1 MRNNGYKPIIALFYP
16 LTLEKGC
23 FMSNKIITISRE
35 FGSGGKYIG
44 ILVAKKL
51 GIPCYDKDIIERIAE
66 ESGFVD
72 DFIKRVS
79 EYAPSK
85 SIFAYSFVGRSA
97 SGESIEDRIFAIQK
111 KVIRELADK
120 GPCVIVGRSADYILR
135 NYDTLDVF
143 IYAPMEDKIRRT
155 VNFKNLSEK
164 EAKKLIKE
172 TDKKRSINYKYYTG
186 RTWGEREN
194 YTVMLNSTDLGI
206 EKTADFIAEIYK
218 KEIQK

>member
-1 MRNNGYKPIIALFYP
+1 
-16 LTLEKGC
+16 
-23 FMSNKIITISRE
+23 MSNKVITISRE

-51 GIPCYDKDIIERIAE
+51 GIPCYDRDIIEKIAE

-97 SGESIEDRIFAIQK
+97 SGESIEDKIFAIQE

-135 NYDTLDVF
+135 KYDTLDVF
-143 IYAPMEDKIRRT
+143 VYAPLENKIART
-155 VNFKNLSEK
+155 MRFKNLSEK
-164 EAKKLIKE
+164 EAKKLVKD

-186 RTWGEREN
+186 KNWGEREN
-194 YTVMLNSTDLGI
+194 YTVMLNSTALGI
-206 EKTADFIAEIYK
+206 EKTAEFIAEIYR
-218 KEIQK
+218 KETQS

>member
-1 MRNNGYKPIIALFYP
+1 
-16 LTLEKGC
+16 
-23 FMSNKIITISRE
+23 MSKIITISRE

-51 GIPCYDKDIIERIAE
+51 GIPCYDRDIIEKIAE

-72 DFIKRVS
+72 DFIKRVT

-85 SIFAYSFVGRSA
+85 SIFAYSFVGRSI
-97 SGESIEDRIFAIQK
+97 SGESIEDKIFAIQE
-111 KVIRELADK
+111 KVIKELADK

-143 IYAPMEDKIRRT
+143 IYASNAEKVKRT
-155 VNFKNLSEK
+155 MRFKGVSER
-164 EAKKLIKE
+164 EARKLVKD
-172 TDKKRSINYKYYTG
+172 TDKKRSNNYKYYTG
-186 RTWGEREN
+186 KTWGEREN

-218 KEIQK
+218 SETEK

>member
-1 MRNNGYKPIIALFYP
+1 MA
-16 LTLEKGC
+16 E
-23 FMSNKIITISRE
+23 KIITISRE

-44 ILVAKKL
+44 LLVAKKL
-51 GIPCYDKDIIERIAE
+51 GIPCYDKDIIEKIAE

-97 SGESIEDRIFAIQK
+97 NGESIEDKIFAIQT
-111 KVIRELADK
+111 KVIKELAEK

-135 NYDTLDVF
+135 DMDTLNVF
-143 IYAPMEDKIRRT
+143 IYANQKERVKRT
-155 VNFKNLSEK
+155 MSFKGVSQKDAE
-164 EAKKLIKE
+164 KLIYE

-186 RTWGEREN
+186 KDWGAREN
-194 YTVMLNSTDLGI
+194 YTVMLNSTELGV
-206 EKTADFIAEIYK
+206 EKTAEFIAQLYRQEG
-218 KEIQK
+218 

>member
-1 MRNNGYKPIIALFYP
+1 
-16 LTLEKGC
+16 
-23 FMSNKIITISRE
+23 MSNKVITISRE

-51 GIPCYDKDIIERIAE
+51 GIPCYDRDIIEKIAE

-97 SGESIEDRIFAIQK
+97 SGESIEDKIFAIQE

-135 NYDTLDVF
+135 KYDTLDVF
-143 IYAPMEDKIRRT
+143 VYAPLEDKIART
-155 VNFKNLSEK
+155 MRFKNLSEK
-164 EAKKLIKE
+164 EAKKLVKD

-186 RTWGEREN
+186 TNWGEREN
-194 YTVMLNSTDLGI
+194 YTVMLNSTALGI
-206 EKTADFIAEIYK
+206 EKTAEFIAEIYR
-218 KEIQK
+218 KETQS

>member
-1 MRNNGYKPIIALFYP
+1 
-16 LTLEKGC
+16 
-23 FMSNKIITISRE
+23 MSKIITISRE

-51 GIPCYDKDIIERIAE
+51 GIPCYDRDIIEKIAE

-72 DFIKRVS
+72 DFIKRVT

-85 SIFAYSFVGRSA
+85 SIFAYSFVGRSI
-97 SGESIEDRIFAIQK
+97 SGESIEDKIFAIQE
-111 KVIRELADK
+111 KVIKELADK

-143 IYAPMEDKIRRT
+143 IYASNAEKVKRT
-155 VNFKNLSEK
+155 MRFKGVSER
-164 EAKKLIKE
+164 EARKLVKD

-186 RTWGEREN
+186 KTWGEREN

-206 EKTADFIAEIYK
+206 EKTADFIAEIYRNETEK
-218 KEIQK
+218 

>member
-1 MRNNGYKPIIALFYP
+1 MA
-16 LTLEKGC
+16 E
-23 FMSNKIITISRE
+23 KIITISRE

-44 ILVAKKL
+44 LLVAKKL
-51 GIPCYDKDIIERIAE
+51 GIPCYDKDIIEKIAE

-97 SGESIEDRIFAIQK
+97 NGESIEDKIFAIQT
-111 KVIRELADK
+111 KVIKELAEK

-135 NYDTLDVF
+135 DMDTLNVF
-143 IYAPMEDKIRRT
+143 IYANHKERVKRT
-155 VNFKNLSEK
+155 MSFKGVSQKDAE
-164 EAKKLIKE
+164 KLIYE

-186 RTWGEREN
+186 KDWGAREN
-194 YTVMLNSTDLGI
+194 YTVMLNSTELGV
-206 EKTADFIAEIYK
+206 EKTAEFIAQLYK
-218 KEIQK
+218 QN

>member
-1 MRNNGYKPIIALFYP
+1 
-16 LTLEKGC
+16 
-23 FMSNKIITISRE
+23 MSNKIITISRE

-44 ILVAKKL
+44 ILVAQKL
-51 GIPCYDKDIIERIAE
+51 GIPCYDKDVIEKIAE

-72 DFIKRVS
+72 DFIKRVT

-97 SGESIEDRIFAIQK
+97 SGESIEDKIFAIQK

-120 GPCVIVGRSADYILR
+120 GPCVFVGRSADYILR

-143 IYAPMEDKIRRT
+143 VYASMEEKIKRT
-155 VNFKNLSEK
+155 MSFKGVSEK

-186 RTWGEREN
+186 KTWGEREN
-194 YTVMLNSTDLGI
+194 YTVMLNSTDLGV
-206 EKTADFIAEIYK
+206 EKTADFIAEIYR
-218 KEIQK
+218 KEIAK

>member
-1 MRNNGYKPIIALFYP
+1 
-16 LTLEKGC
+16 
-23 FMSNKIITISRE
+23 MSKIITISRE

-44 ILVAKKL
+44 ILAAKKL
-51 GIPCYDKDIIERIAE
+51 GIPCYDRDIIEKIAE

-72 DFIKRVS
+72 DFIKRVT

-85 SIFAYSFVGRSA
+85 SIFAYSFVGRGA
-97 SGESIEDRIFAIQK
+97 SGESIEDKIFAIQE
-111 KVIRELADK
+111 KVIKELADK

-143 IYAPMEDKIRRT
+143 IYAPTADKIKRT
-155 VNFKNLSEK
+155 MNFKGVSER
-164 EAKKLIKE
+164 EAKKLIKD

-186 RTWGEREN
+186 KTWGEREN

-206 EKTADFIAEIYK
+206 EKTADFIAEIYR
-218 KEIQK
+218 KETEK

>member
-1 MRNNGYKPIIALFYP
+1 MA
-16 LTLEKGC
+16 
-23 FMSNKIITISRE
+23 NKIITISRE

-51 GIPCYDKDIIERIAE
+51 GIPCYDRDIIEKIAE

-72 DFIKRVS
+72 EFIKRVT

-97 SGESIEDRIFAIQK
+97 TGESIEDKIFAIQE

-135 NYDTLDVF
+135 DYDTLDVF
-143 IYAPMEDKIRRT
+143 IYAPTDDKIKRT
-155 VNFKNLSEK
+155 MRFKNVGERV
-164 EAKKLIKE
+164 AKKLVKE

-186 RTWGEREN
+186 KNWGEREN
-194 YTVMLNSTDLGI
+194 YTVMLNSTDLGV
-206 EKTADFIAEIYK
+206 EKTADFIAEIYRR
-218 KEIQK
+218 ETEN

>member
-1 MRNNGYKPIIALFYP
+1 
-16 LTLEKGC
+16 
-23 FMSNKIITISRE
+23 MSNKIITISRE

-44 ILVAKKL
+44 ILVARKL
-51 GIPCYDKDIIERIAE
+51 GIPCYDRDVIERIAD

-72 DFIKRVS
+72 DFIKRVT

-97 SGESIEDRIFAIQK
+97 SGESIEDKIFAIQK

-120 GPCVIVGRSADYILR
+120 GPCVFVGRSADYILR

-143 IYAPMEDKIRRT
+143 IYAPMEEKIKRT
-155 VNFKNLSEK
+155 MSFKGVTEK

-186 RTWGEREN
+186 KTWGEREN
-194 YTVMLNSTDLGI
+194 YTVMLNSTDLGV
-206 EKTADFIAEIYK
+206 EKTADIIAEIYR
-218 KEIQK
+218 KETAE

>member
-1 MRNNGYKPIIALFYP
+1 MA
-16 LTLEKGC
+16 
-23 FMSNKIITISRE
+23 NKIITISRE

-51 GIPCYDKDIIERIAE
+51 GIPCYDRDIIERIAE

-72 DFIKRVS
+72 EFIKRVT

-97 SGESIEDRIFAIQK
+97 TGESIEDKIFAIQE

-135 NYDTLDVF
+135 DYDTLDVF
-143 IYAPMEDKIRRT
+143 IYAPTDDKIKRT
-155 VNFKNLSEK
+155 MRFKNVGERV
-164 EAKKLIKE
+164 AKKLVKE

-186 RTWGEREN
+186 KNWGEREN
-194 YTVMLNSTDLGI
+194 YTVMLNSTDLGV
-206 EKTADFIAEIYK
+206 EKTADFIVEIYRR
-218 KEIQK
+218 ETEN

>member
-1 MRNNGYKPIIALFYP
+1 
-16 LTLEKGC
+16 
-23 FMSNKIITISRE
+23 MSNKVITISRE

-51 GIPCYDKDIIERIAE
+51 GIPCYDRDIIEKIAE

-97 SGESIEDRIFAIQK
+97 SGESIEDKIFAIQE

-135 NYDTLDVF
+135 KYDTLDVF
-143 IYAPMEDKIRRT
+143 VYAPLADKIART
-155 VNFKNLSEK
+155 MRFKNLSEK
-164 EAKKLIKE
+164 EAKKLVKD

-186 RTWGEREN
+186 KNWGEREN
-194 YTVMLNSTDLGI
+194 YTVMLNSTALGI
-206 EKTADFIAEIYK
+206 EKTAEFIAEIYR
-218 KEIQK
+218 KETQS

>member
-1 MRNNGYKPIIALFYP
+1 M
-16 LTLEKGC
+16 T
-23 FMSNKIITISRE
+23 NKIITISRE

-51 GIPCYDKDIIERIAE
+51 GIPCYDRDIIEKIAE

-72 DFIKRVS
+72 EFIKRVT

-85 SIFAYSFVGRSA
+85 NIFAYSFVGRSA
-97 SGESIEDRIFAIQK
+97 TGESIEDRIFAIQE

-135 NYDTLDVF
+135 DYDTLDVF
-143 IYAPMEDKIRRT
+143 VYAPTVDKVRRT
-155 VNFKNLSEK
+155 MRFKNVSERQ
-164 EAKKLIKE
+164 AKKLVKE

-186 RTWGEREN
+186 KNWGEREN
-194 YTVMLNSTDLGI
+194 YTVMLNSTTLGI
-206 EKTADFIAEIYK
+206 EKTADFIAEIYRR
-218 KEIQK
+218 ETETD

>member
-1 MRNNGYKPIIALFYP
+1 
-16 LTLEKGC
+16 
-23 FMSNKIITISRE
+23 MSNKVITISRE

-51 GIPCYDKDIIERIAE
+51 GIPCYDRDIIEKIAE

-97 SGESIEDRIFAIQK
+97 SGESIEDKIFAIQE

-135 NYDTLDVF
+135 KYDTLDVF
-143 IYAPMEDKIRRT
+143 VYAPLEDKIART
-155 VNFKNLSEK
+155 MRFKNLSEK
-164 EAKKLIKE
+164 EAKKLVKD

-186 RTWGEREN
+186 KNWGEREN
-194 YTVMLNSTDLGI
+194 YTVMLNSTALGI
-206 EKTADFIAEIYK
+206 EKTAEFIAEIYR
-218 KEIQK
+218 KETQG

>member
-1 MRNNGYKPIIALFYP
+1 MA
-16 LTLEKGC
+16 
-23 FMSNKIITISRE
+23 NKVITISRE

-51 GIPCYDKDIIERIAE
+51 GIPCYDRDIIEKIAE

-72 DFIKRVS
+72 EFIKRVT

-97 SGESIEDRIFAIQK
+97 SGESIEDKIFAIQE

-135 NYDTLDVF
+135 DYDTLDVF
-143 IYAPMEDKIRRT
+143 IYAPVADKVRRT
-155 VNFKNLSEK
+155 MRFKNVSEK
-164 EAKKLIKE
+164 EAKKLVKE

-186 RTWGEREN
+186 KNWGEREN
-194 YTVMLNSTDLGI
+194 YTVMLNSTDLGV
-206 EKTADFIAEIYK
+206 EKTAEFIAEIYRRETEK
-218 KEIQK
+218 

>member
-172 TDKKRSINYKYYTG
+172 TDKRRSINYKYYTG

>member
-1 MRNNGYKPIIALFYP
+1 VA
-16 LTLEKGC
+16 E
-23 FMSNKIITISRE
+23 KIITISRE

-44 ILVAKKL
+44 LLVAKKL
-51 GIPCYDKDIIERIAE
+51 GIPCYDKDIIEKIAE

-97 SGESIEDRIFAIQK
+97 NGESIEDKIFAIQT
-111 KVIRELADK
+111 KVIKELAEK

-135 NYDTLDVF
+135 DMDTLNVF
-143 IYAPMEDKIRRT
+143 IYANHKERVKRT
-155 VNFKNLSEK
+155 MSFKGLSQKDAE
-164 EAKKLIKE
+164 KLIYE

-186 RTWGEREN
+186 KDWGAREN
-194 YTVMLNSTDLGI
+194 YTVMLNSTELGV
-206 EKTADFIAEIYK
+206 EKTAEFIAQLYK
-218 KEIQK
+218 QN

>member
-1 MRNNGYKPIIALFYP
+1 
-16 LTLEKGC
+16 
-23 FMSNKIITISRE
+23 MSNKIITISRE

-44 ILVAKKL
+44 ILVAQKL
-51 GIPCYDKDIIERIAE
+51 GIPCYDKDVIEKIAE

-72 DFIKRVS
+72 DFIKRVT

-97 SGESIEDRIFAIQK
+97 SGESIEDKIFAIQK

-120 GPCVIVGRSADYILR
+120 GPCVFVGRSADYILR

-143 IYAPMEDKIRRT
+143 VYASMEEKIKRT
-155 VNFKNLSEK
+155 MSFKGVNEK

-186 RTWGEREN
+186 KTWGEREN
-194 YTVMLNSTDLGI
+194 YTVMLNSTDLGV
-206 EKTADFIAEIYK
+206 EKTADFIAEIYR
-218 KEIQK
+218 KEIAK

>member
-1 MRNNGYKPIIALFYP
+1 
-16 LTLEKGC
+16 
-23 FMSNKIITISRE
+23 MSKIITISRE

-51 GIPCYDKDIIERIAE
+51 GIPCYDRDIIEKIAE
-66 ESGFVD
+66 ESGFVN
-72 DFIKRVS
+72 DFIKRVT

-85 SIFAYSFVGRSA
+85 SIFAYSFVGRGA
-97 SGESIEDRIFAIQK
+97 SGESIEDKIFAIQE
-111 KVIRELADK
+111 KVIKELADK

-143 IYAPMEDKIRRT
+143 IYAPNADKVKRT
-155 VNFKNLSEK
+155 MRFKGVSER
-164 EAKKLIKE
+164 EARKLVKD

-186 RTWGEREN
+186 KTWGEREN

-206 EKTADFIAEIYK
+206 EKTAEFIAEIYRRETEK
-218 KEIQK
+218 

>member
-1 MRNNGYKPIIALFYP
+1 
-16 LTLEKGC
+16 
-23 FMSNKIITISRE
+23 MSNKIITISRE

-51 GIPCYDKDIIERIAE
+51 GIPCYDKDIIEKIAE

-143 IYAPMEDKIRRT
+143 IYAPTEDKIKRT
-155 VNFKNLSEK
+155 MNFKGLNEK
-164 EAKKLIKE
+164 DAKKLIKE

-206 EKTADFIAEIYK
+206 EKTADFIAEIYRRETEK
-218 KEIQK
+218 

>member
-1 MRNNGYKPIIALFYP
+1 
-16 LTLEKGC
+16 
-23 FMSNKIITISRE
+23 MSNKIITISRE

-51 GIPCYDKDIIERIAE
+51 GIPCYDKDIIEKIAE

-97 SGESIEDRIFAIQK
+97 SGESIEDRIFSIQK

-143 IYAPMEDKIRRT
+143 IYAPMEDKVKRT
-155 VNFKNLSEK
+155 VNFKGLSEK
-164 EAKKLIKE
+164 EAKKLVRE

-206 EKTADFIAEIYK
+206 EKTADFIAEIYRSEIK
-218 KEIQK
+218 K

>member
-1 MRNNGYKPIIALFYP
+1 MA
-16 LTLEKGC
+16 
-23 FMSNKIITISRE
+23 NKIITISRE

-44 ILVAKKL
+44 ILTAKKL
-51 GIPCYDKDIIERIAE
+51 GIPCYDRDIIEKIAE

-72 DFIKRVS
+72 DFIKRVT

-85 SIFAYSFVGRSA
+85 SIFAYSFVGRGA
-97 SGESIEDRIFAIQK
+97 SGESIEDKIFAIQE
-111 KVIRELADK
+111 KVIKELADK

-143 IYAPMEDKIRRT
+143 IYAPTADKVKRT
-155 VNFKNLSEK
+155 MNFKGVSER

-186 RTWGEREN
+186 KTWGEREN
-194 YTVMLNSTDLGI
+194 YTVMLNSTELGI
-206 EKTADFIAEIYK
+206 EKTAEFIAEIYR
-218 KEIQK
+218 KETEK

>member
-1 MRNNGYKPIIALFYP
+1 MA
-16 LTLEKGC
+16 
-23 FMSNKIITISRE
+23 NKVITISRE

-51 GIPCYDKDIIERIAE
+51 GIPCYDRDIIEKIAE

-72 DFIKRVS
+72 EFIKRVT

-97 SGESIEDRIFAIQK
+97 SGESIEDKIFAIQE

-135 NYDTLDVF
+135 DYDTLDVF
-143 IYAPMEDKIRRT
+143 IYAPVTDKVRRT
-155 VNFKNLSEK
+155 MRFKNVSEK
-164 EAKKLIKE
+164 EAKKLVKE

-186 RTWGEREN
+186 KNWGEREN
-194 YTVMLNSTDLGI
+194 YTVMLNSTDLGV
-206 EKTADFIAEIYK
+206 EKTAEFIAEIYRRETEK
-218 KEIQK
+218 

>member
-1 MRNNGYKPIIALFYP
+1 
-16 LTLEKGC
+16 
-23 FMSNKIITISRE
+23 MSNKVITISRE

-51 GIPCYDKDIIERIAE
+51 GIPCYDRDIIEKIAE

-97 SGESIEDRIFAIQK
+97 SGESIEDKIFAIQE

-135 NYDTLDVF
+135 KYDTLDVF
-143 IYAPMEDKIRRT
+143 VYAPLEDKVART
-155 VNFKNLSEK
+155 MRFKGLSEK
-164 EAKKLIKE
+164 EAKKLVKD

-186 RTWGEREN
+186 KNWGEREN
-194 YTVMLNSTDLGI
+194 YTVMLNSTALGI
-206 EKTADFIAEIYK
+206 EKTAEFIAEIYR
-218 KEIQK
+218 KETEN

>member
-1 MRNNGYKPIIALFYP
+1 
-16 LTLEKGC
+16 
-23 FMSNKIITISRE
+23 MSKIITISRE

-44 ILVAKKL
+44 ILVAQKL
-51 GIPCYDKDIIERIAE
+51 GIPCYDKDVIEKIAE

-72 DFIKRVS
+72 DFIKRVT

-97 SGESIEDRIFAIQK
+97 SGESIEDKIFAIQK

-120 GPCVIVGRSADYILR
+120 GPCVFVGRSADYILR

-143 IYAPMEDKIRRT
+143 VYASMEEKIKRT
-155 VNFKNLSEK
+155 MSFKGVNEK

-186 RTWGEREN
+186 KTWGEREN
-194 YTVMLNSTDLGI
+194 YTVMLNSTDLGV
-206 EKTADFIAEIYK
+206 EKTADFIAEIYR
-218 KEIQK
+218 KEFAK

>member
-1 MRNNGYKPIIALFYP
+1 M
-16 LTLEKGC
+16 EGC
-23 FMSNKIITISRE
+23 VCMNTVITIGRQ
-35 FGSGGKYIG
+35 FGSAGREIG
-44 ILVAKKL
+44 EKVAAYF
-51 GIPCYDKDIIERIAE
+51 GIPCYDKDIIEKIAE

-143 IYAPMEDKIRRT
+143 IYAPTEDKIKRT
-155 VNFKNLSEK
+155 MNFKGLNEK

-206 EKTADFIAEIYK
+206 EKTADFIAEIYRRETEK
-218 KEIQK
+218 

>member
-1 MRNNGYKPIIALFYP
+1 
-16 LTLEKGC
+16 
-23 FMSNKIITISRE
+23 MSNKIITISRE

-51 GIPCYDKDIIERIAE
+51 GIPCYDRDIIEKIAE

-72 DFIKRVS
+72 DFIKRVT

-135 NYDTLDVF
+135 NYDTLNVF
-143 IYAPMEDKIRRT
+143 IYAPIEAKIKRT
-155 VNFKNLSEK
+155 MSFKGVSEK

-186 RTWGEREN
+186 KNWGEREN
-194 YTVMLNSTDLGI
+194 YTVMLNSTDLGV
-206 EKTADFIAEIYK
+206 EKTAEFIADIYK
-218 KEIQK
+218 KETQE